1 VWSNDAVDAV
11 LSAAYKPEFGARP
24 LKRHLEKHITTQ
36 VSKLIISGSVSSGG
50 TIEIRRS
57 ARDVS
62 GLECV
67 PVNQPHKKQA
77 TAAAASAS
85 KSGSS
90 SVYQQRHAPAYNT
103 GYNADAMVDDDDD
116 YQQI

>member
-11 LSAAYKPEFGARP
+11 LTAAYKPEFGARP

-36 VSKLIISGSVSSGG
+36 VSKLIISGSVATGG

-77 TAAAASAS
+77 TSAS
-85 KSGSS
+85 KNGSGK
-90 SVYQQRHAPAYNT
+90 SVYQHRHAPAYS
-103 GYNADAMVDDDDD
+103 ADAMVDDDDD
-116 YQQI
+116 DYQQI